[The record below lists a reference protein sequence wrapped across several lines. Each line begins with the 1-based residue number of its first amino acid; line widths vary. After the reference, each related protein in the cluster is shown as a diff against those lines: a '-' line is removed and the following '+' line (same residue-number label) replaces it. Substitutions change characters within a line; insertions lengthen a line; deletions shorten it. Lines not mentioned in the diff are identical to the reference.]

1 MIQSTYKDILA
12 KGNNNKYY
20 EQSYD
25 ERRKLIQHVHAV
37 TGIVV
42 YRGPNWEDSRDWKQ
56 FRAEMMEPVK
66 WAKGKYSWNPSVDD
80 MLWAFQQLG
89 FHEYNGQPAR
99 VSVKMVDNFNKY
111 CSIIAKMWNTY
122 NPEYKMT
129 ADEIQIKMTE
139 EITQNPLGHLSKF
152 IIPNKPNQPKQPKGE
167 NNA

>member
-37 TGIVV
+37 TGMVV

-66 WAKGKYSWNPSVDD
+66 WAKGKYSWNPSIDD

-99 VSVKMVDNFNKY
+99 VSVKMV
-111 CSIIAKMWNTY
+111 
-122 NPEYKMT
+122 
-129 ADEIQIKMTE
+129 
-139 EITQNPLGHLSKF
+139 
-152 IIPNKPNQPKQPKGE
+152 
-167 NNA
+167 